1 VFDLTRK
8 ETFVILQKFL
18 TDIRQFAEP
27 DCVIFLI
34 GNKLDLVQ
42 GNENLRQ
49 VSSEEAKTFANEN
62 QLYYMETSACSNY
75 KVTEAFETL
84 IESKKYILIQFLI
97 FMLIYFILLNRGI
110 Q

>member
-1 VFDLTRK
+1 MTRK

-84 IESKKYILIQFLI
+84 IESEEIHI
-97 FMLIYFILLNRGI
+97 FNIYAYLFYFAK
-110 Q
+110 

>member
-84 IESKKYILIQFLI
+84 IESKKYIFLI
-97 FMLIYFILLNRGI
+97 SMLIYYILLNRGI